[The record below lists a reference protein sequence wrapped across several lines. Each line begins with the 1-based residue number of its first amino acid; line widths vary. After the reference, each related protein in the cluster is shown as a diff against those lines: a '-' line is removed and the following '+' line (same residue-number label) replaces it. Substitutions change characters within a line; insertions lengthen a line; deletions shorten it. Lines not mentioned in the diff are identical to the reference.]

1 MYFELK
7 FLKGGES
14 RCAYAHI
21 DESINTIIRN
31 IVEDFVCVMNTE
43 DMEMLVDNL
52 TTGTNNILVLG
63 PDWADLHEQNI
74 VEQMIVNG
82 VWAEDTLIKEI
93 FGNNEANE
101 AIWSIEIDLDNE
113 YVRFYNE
120 GTFISSIDFVELDE
134 MDGKTIH
141 EKCEEIAA
149 SAAAAVMTK
158 LTMDECRSI
167 QSSMKMQKNV
177 LEKLFKAINEGR
189 EHARLLEGV
198 SEEEV
203 NFAEQY
209 CQDMINAANTLSLI
223 AGNAE
228 KILKPIEDAKKKAEA
243 AARKAKKDLETD
255 AENEDGE
262 SKPKKK
268 RRSPRKKKAA
278 PVKIAQTETE
288 AEVADVVE
296 EAIDDEE
303 A

>member
-21 DESINTIIRN
+21 DESINTIVRN

-52 TTGTNNILVLG
+52 TIGTNNIHVLG

-74 VEQMIVNG
+74 VEQMIVSG
-82 VWAEDTLIKEI
+82 IWTEDTLIKEI
-93 FGNNEANE
+93 FGDNEANE

-113 YVRFYNE
+113 YVRFYNQ

-134 MDGKTIH
+134 MDGKTLH
-141 EKCEEIAA
+141 EKCEEIAT

-158 LTMDECRSI
+158 LTMNECRSI
-167 QSSMKMQKNV
+167 KSSMKQQKDV

-243 AARKAKKDLETD
+243 AKRKAKQDLETD
-255 AENEDGE
+255 AEGE
-262 SKPKKK
+262 EKPKKRK
-268 RRSPRKKKAA
+268 KRSPRKKKTA
-278 PVKIAQTETE
+278 PVKIAQTETADDI
-288 AEVADVVE
+288 AEVVE
-296 EAIDDEE
+296 EVAEDGED
-303 A
+303 

>member
-21 DESINTIIRN
+21 DESINTIVRN

-52 TTGTNNILVLG
+52 TIGTNNIHVLG

-74 VEQMIVNG
+74 VEQMIVSG
-82 VWAEDTLIKEI
+82 IWTEDTLIKEI
-93 FGNNEANE
+93 FGDNETNE

-113 YVRFYNE
+113 YVRFYNQ

-134 MDGKTIH
+134 MDGKTLH
-141 EKCEEIAA
+141 EKCEEIAT

-158 LTMDECRSI
+158 LTMNECRSI
-167 QSSMKMQKNV
+167 KSSMKQQKDV

-228 KILKPIEDAKKKAEA
+228 EILKPIEDAKQKAEA
-243 AARKAKKDLETD
+243 AKRKAKQDLETD
-255 AENEDGE
+255 AEGE
-262 SKPKKK
+262 EKPKKRK
-268 RRSPRKKKAA
+268 KRSPRKKKTA
-278 PVKIAQTETE
+278 PVKIAQTETADDI
-288 AEVADVVE
+288 AEVVE
-296 EAIDDEE
+296 EVAEDGED
-303 A
+303 

>member
-21 DESINTIIRN
+21 DESINTIVRN

-52 TTGTNNILVLG
+52 TIGTNNIHVLG

-74 VEQMIVNG
+74 VEQMIVSG
-82 VWAEDTLIKEI
+82 IWTEDTLIKEI
-93 FGNNEANE
+93 FGDNETNE

-113 YVRFYNE
+113 YVRFYNQ

-134 MDGKTIH
+134 MDGKTLH
-141 EKCEEIAA
+141 EKCEEIAT

-158 LTMDECRSI
+158 LTMNECRSI
-167 QSSMKMQKNV
+167 KSSMKQQKDV

-243 AARKAKKDLETD
+243 AKRKAKQDLETD
-255 AENEDGE
+255 AEGE
-262 SKPKKK
+262 EKPKKRK
-268 RRSPRKKKAA
+268 KRSPRKKKTA
-278 PVKIAQTETE
+278 PVKIAQTETADDI
-288 AEVADVVE
+288 AEVVE
-296 EAIDDEE
+296 EDVEDGED
-303 A
+303 

>member
-21 DESINTIIRN
+21 DESINTIVRN

-52 TTGTNNILVLG
+52 TIGTNNIHVLG

-74 VEQMIVNG
+74 VEQMIVSG
-82 VWAEDTLIKEI
+82 IWTEDTLIKEI
-93 FGNNEANE
+93 FGDNEANE

-113 YVRFYNE
+113 YVRFYNQ

-134 MDGKTIH
+134 MDGKTLH
-141 EKCEEIAA
+141 EKCEEIAT

-158 LTMDECRSI
+158 LTMNECRSI
-167 QSSMKMQKNV
+167 KSSMKQQKDV

-243 AARKAKKDLETD
+243 AKRKAKQDLETD
-255 AENEDGE
+255 AEGE
-262 SKPKKK
+262 EKPKKRK
-268 RRSPRKKKAA
+268 KRSPRKKKTA
-278 PVKIAQTETE
+278 PVKIAQTETADDI
-288 AEVADVVE
+288 AEVVE
-296 EAIDDEE
+296 EVAEDGKD
-303 A
+303 

>member
-21 DESINTIIRN
+21 DESINTIVQN

-52 TTGTNNILVLG
+52 TIGTNNIHVLG

-74 VEQMIVNG
+74 VEQMIVSG
-82 VWAEDTLIKEI
+82 IWTEDTLIKEI
-93 FGNNEANE
+93 FSDNEANE

-113 YVRFYNE
+113 YVRFYNQ

-134 MDGKTIH
+134 MDGKTLH
-141 EKCEEIAA
+141 EKCEEIAT

-158 LTMDECRSI
+158 LTMNECRSI
-167 QSSMKMQKNV
+167 KSSMKQQKDV

-198 SEEEV
+198 SEDEV

-243 AARKAKKDLETD
+243 AKRKAKQDLETD
-255 AENEDGE
+255 AEGE
-262 SKPKKK
+262 EKPKKRK
-268 RRSPRKKKAA
+268 KRSPRKKKTA
-278 PVKIAQTETE
+278 PVKIAQTETADDI
-288 AEVADVVE
+288 AEVVE
-296 EAIDDEE
+296 EVAEDGED
-303 A
+303 

>member
-21 DESINTIIRN
+21 DESINTIVRN

-52 TTGTNNILVLG
+52 TIGTNNIHVLG

-74 VEQMIVNG
+74 VEQMIVSG
-82 VWAEDTLIKEI
+82 IWTEDTLIKEI
-93 FGNNEANE
+93 FGDNETNE

-113 YVRFYNE
+113 YVRFYNQ

-134 MDGKTIH
+134 MDGKTLH
-141 EKCEEIAA
+141 EKCEEIAT

-158 LTMDECRSI
+158 LTMNECRSI
-167 QSSMKMQKNV
+167 KSSMKQQKDV

-243 AARKAKKDLETD
+243 AKRKAKQDLETD
-255 AENEDGE
+255 AEGE
-262 SKPKKK
+262 EKPKKRK
-268 RRSPRKKKAA
+268 KRSPRKKKTA
-278 PVKIAQTETE
+278 PVKIAQTETSDDI
-288 AEVADVVE
+288 AEVVE
-296 EAIDDEE
+296 EGVEDAED
-303 A
+303 